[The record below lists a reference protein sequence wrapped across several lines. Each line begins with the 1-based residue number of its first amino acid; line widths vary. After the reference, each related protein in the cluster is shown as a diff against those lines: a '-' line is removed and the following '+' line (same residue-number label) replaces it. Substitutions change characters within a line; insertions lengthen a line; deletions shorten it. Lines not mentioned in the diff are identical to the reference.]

1 MDTIFA
7 TASGRGRAGICVIRI
22 SGPQALSALDKLTDK
37 PRPANRMASVRDI
50 YSCDR
55 SFLIDEALVIPFKGP
70 GSFTGEDVLEIHLHG
85 GPAIVASLM
94 EELSKLDGF
103 RIAEPGE
110 FTRRAFEHGRLDLT
124 EAEGIGDLVNAETHA
139 QHQQAL
145 RQMRGS
151 LGAIYTKWREELIA
165 SLAHLEADID
175 FPDEDLPEGVAG
187 AIAPKIVV
195 LREEIEKHLADGHRG
210 EKIREG
216 LDVVILGAPNVG
228 KSSLLNKLARKEAAI
243 VSDQAGT
250 TRDIVEVHLDLAG
263 YPVTIADT
271 AGIREATDQIEQE
284 GVRRARARA
293 EAADILIFMTDAA
306 DGVDAAI
313 EFPDLASSSSYR
325 LYNKAD
331 KTSLSKDIEVS
342 GNPREFVLSVKT
354 GEGLDS
360 FLNQLEKDVVS
371 KLDVSGAPSLT
382 RVRHRQALEDC
393 VQSLNRFE
401 LAGDPELAAED
412 VRLAVRALGRITGRV
427 DVEDIL
433 DVVFGDFCIGK

>member
-1 MDTIFA
+1 MDTVFA
-7 TASGRGRAGICVIRI
+7 TASGRGRAGVSVVRI
-22 SGPQALSALDKLTDK
+22 SGPDAFNALDLMTNKA
-37 PRPANRMASVRDI
+37 RPANRMASVRDI
-50 YSCDR
+50 FAADK
-55 SFLIDEALVIPFKGP
+55 SFLIDEALVITFQGP

-85 GPAIVASLM
+85 GPAIVSSLM
-94 EELSKLDGF
+94 DELSKLEGF
-103 RIAEPGE
+103 RAADPGE

-145 RQMRGS
+145 RQMRGA
-151 LGAIYTKWREELIA
+151 LGAIYTAWRDELIS

-175 FPDEDLPEGVAG
+175 FPDEDLPDGVAK
-187 AIAPKIVV
+187 AIAPRIAT
-195 LREEIEKHLADGHRG
+195 LRLEMEQHLADGHRG

-216 LDVVILGAPNVG
+216 LDVVILGAPNIG

-293 EAADILIFMTDAA
+293 EAADIRIFMTDAK
-306 DGVDAAI
+306 DGLDAVV
-313 EFPDLASSSSYR
+313 EFPDLLDDASYR

-331 KTSLSKDIEVS
+331 LAADNSVGSDD
-342 GNPREFVLSVKT
+342 PRKFVLSVKT
-354 GEGLDS
+354 EQGLDR
-360 FLNQLEKDVVS
+360 FLGQLEKDVIS
-371 KLDVSGAPSLT
+371 LLDVSGAPSLT
-382 RVRHRQALEDC
+382 RVRHRHALEEC
-393 VQSLNRFE
+393 VEALNRFDR
-401 LAGDPELAAED
+401 AGDPELAAED

>member
-7 TASGRGRAGICVIRI
+7 LASGRGRAGVAVVRI
-22 SGPQALSALDKLTDK
+22 SGPDAIAVLERLTDK
-37 PRPANRMASVRDI
+37 PRPQNRMAAVREIWSLDL
-50 YSCDR
+50 
-55 SFLIDEALVIPFKGP
+55 SFLIDEALVLVFEGP

-85 GPAIVASLM
+85 GPVLISTLFA
-94 EELSKLDGF
+94 E
-103 RIAEPGE
+103 IAQIPGLRAADPGE

-145 RQMRGS
+145 RQMRGA
-151 LGAIYTKWREELIA
+151 LGKVYNDWRDELIG

-175 FPDEDLPEGVAG
+175 FPDEDLPDGVAK
-187 AIAPKIVV
+187 AIAPRLKV
-195 LREEIEKHLADGHRG
+195 LRQGMETHLKDGHRG

-216 LDVVILGAPNVG
+216 LDVVILGAPNIG
-228 KSSLLNKLARKEAAI
+228 KSSLLNKLARRDAAI
-243 VSDQAGT
+243 VSEQAGT

-271 AGIREATDQIEQE
+271 AGIRDAIDLVERE

-306 DGVDAAI
+306 DGADAAV
-313 EFPDLASSSSYR
+313 EFPDLLGPSGYR

-331 KTSLSKDIEVS
+331 LTELTSGLPSD
-342 GNPREFVLSVKT
+342 PRHFVLSVKT
-354 GEGLDS
+354 ETGLDR
-360 FLNQLEKDVVS
+360 FLAQLEKDVVEM
-371 KLDVSGAPSLT
+371 LDVSGAPSLT

-393 VQSLNRFE
+393 VAALMRFDI
-401 LAGDPELAAED
+401 APDPELAAED

>member
-7 TASGRGRAGICVIRI
+7 TASGRGRAGVSVVRI
-22 SGPQALSALDKLTDK
+22 SGPGAFTALDLMTQKA
-37 PRPANRMASVRDI
+37 RPKNRMASVRDI
-50 YSCDR
+50 YAVDKSY
-55 SFLIDEALVIPFKGP
+55 LIDEALVISFQEP

-85 GPAIVASLM
+85 GPVIVSSLM
-94 EELSKLDGF
+94 EELSKIDGF
-103 RIAEPGE
+103 RSAEPGE

-151 LGAIYTKWREELIA
+151 LGAIYNGWRDELIG

-175 FPDEDLPEGVAG
+175 FPDEDLPDGVAK
-187 AIAPKIVV
+187 AIAPRIKA
-195 LREEIEKHLADGHRG
+195 LQSDMEQHLLDGHRG

-216 LDVVILGAPNVG
+216 LDVVILGAPNIG

-243 VSDQAGT
+243 VSEQAGT

-271 AGIREATDQIEQE
+271 AGIREATDVVEQE

-306 DGVDAAI
+306 DGMEATV
-313 EFPDLASSSSYR
+313 EFADLMSASSYR
-325 LYNKAD
+325 LLNKAD
-331 KTSLSKDIEVS
+331 LAKASFNKFDD
-342 GNPREFVLSVKT
+342 PRQFVVSVKT
-354 GEGLDS
+354 GEGLDP
-360 FLNQLEKDVVS
+360 FLAYLEKDVVQM
-371 KLDVSGAPSLT
+371 LDVSGAPSLT
-382 RVRHRQALEDC
+382 RVRHRRALEDC
-393 VQSLNRFE
+393 VEALSRF
-401 LAGDPELAAED
+401 AGAPDPELAAED